1 MQVRDDTLR
10 QLSYLLASTPKEARS
25 GLVPLSEELVRAFA
39 YVLKQRANRE
49 EKVSELAARYAL
61 RGLFY
66 TKQACEDDPVDLS
79 DFFRTMQD
87 EMVIQTVYTLVR
99 DCAELLQGRTKP
111 RHQ

>member
-1 MQVRDDTLR
+1 MRT
-10 QLSYLLASTPKEARS
+10 
-25 GLVPLSEELVRAFA
+25 FA
-39 YVLKQRANRE
+39 YVLKQRADRE

-87 EMVIQTVYTLVR
+87 EMLIQTVYSLER